1 MNIIDQRRAWATN
14 ISSHMKNKDESSA
27 VLTNLVDYLNQI
39 SSRVE
44 MDEKI
49 KTISDFISVSDEV
62 FNRMTSADWEKV
74 GVEKKEYWKDSI
86 RSALVKL
93 QTTPL
98 KEKVVDGVFREIS
111 VLRKNFLDEF
121 SDFLLQ
127 PKTEKKTASSRK
139 TTKKTAEKQT
149 EKKEEVVKEEP
160 SATIVDKVEPQSPV
174 ANIKDSVLSV
184 HPLAYVLSAF
194 EDKVELTK
202 DRDEKEK
209 IKPEEIVVNQ
219 DVNSPEKVEFQ
230 KQLYGISDIASIDF
244 RKNNISAEERTNTFK
259 ISHKKNNAVDFH
271 SASAVFNA
279 TLKYM
284 YDTNQKDFT
293 LNLDINSVSFATN
306 ISFILF
312 TYTDASLEK
321 FGAEA
326 KEIKKIRDN
335 ISKFN
340 IGGVEIPAKEMFAK
354 KSLNEI
360 VALISQIKS
369 HLKEQDF
376 QNATEMLKNVS
387 GEDVE
392 KPLDNDGVKPDAKT
406 NNEKENK
413 GKNPSNEDI
422 IDKIKKGK
430 EY

>member
-1 MNIIDQRRAWATN
+1 M
-14 ISSHMKNKDESSA
+14 
-27 VLTNLVDYLNQI
+27 
-39 SSRVE
+39 
-44 MDEKI
+44 
-49 KTISDFISVSDEV
+49 
-62 FNRMTSADWEKV
+62 
-74 GVEKKEYWKDSI
+74 
-86 RSALVKL
+86 
-93 QTTPL
+93 
-98 KEKVVDGVFREIS
+98 
-111 VLRKNFLDEF
+111 
-121 SDFLLQ
+121 
-127 PKTEKKTASSRK
+127 
-139 TTKKTAEKQT
+139 
-149 EKKEEVVKEEP
+149 
-160 SATIVDKVEPQSPV
+160 
-174 ANIKDSVLSV
+174 
-184 HPLAYVLSAF
+184 
-194 EDKVELTK
+194 
-202 DRDEKEK
+202 
-209 IKPEEIVVNQ
+209 
-219 DVNSPEKVEFQ
+219 
-230 KQLYGISDIASIDF
+230 
-244 RKNNISAEERTNTFK
+244 
-259 ISHKKNNAVDFH
+259 DFH